1 MYIIGASAAFSR
13 MAITLIHDTLTH
25 LTVPMIQLEMLLP
38 IVGVVVATHAPE
50 HNVNFIK
57 ASCALASAC
66 WSRALQTRHCAT
78 QNLSA
83 STVRVLHIR
92 DALNTRRH
100 TEAIA
105 AIELPRVIAWPSP
118 RQPSLLEV

>member
-1 MYIIGASAAFSR
+1 VGGAQIMYIIGASAAFSR

-66 WSRALQTRHCAT
+66 WFQSIADKALCYAESVGINGACSSH
-78 QNLSA
+78 
-83 STVRVLHIR
+83 
-92 DALNTRRH
+92 
-100 TEAIA
+100 
-105 AIELPRVIAWPSP
+105 P
-118 RQPSLLEV
+118 